1 MTSFRVFL
9 LSIALIACAKPTT
22 NPPIVSLSE
31 LSEEITNQ
39 AREEFRSQMERA
51 ERIQRIAD
59 SLLRASAIFCN
70 PKDKERR
77 PRFSYIDQETLAET
91 DYFTRSYLIN
101 SLAVLR

>member
-1 MTSFRVFL
+1 MTSFRAFL

-22 NPPIVSLSE
+22 NPPIVSLPE

-39 AREEFRSQMERA
+39 AREEFRSQMERV

-59 SLLRASAIFCN
+59 PLLRASTIFCD

-77 PRFSYIDQETLAET
+77 LGFSYIDRETLAET
-91 DYFTRSYLIN
+91 DYFRKL
-101 SLAVLR
+101 